1 MEDALNNR
9 NQDIELAE
17 DNNQQLLNLLEKYDA
32 KLDELQEQ
40 AQLQDLQVLELQ
52 EKAGTEVPK
61 IANETLECKIGFLK
75 DMVVK
80 LEKMKA
86 ESGVDYKPSDATPDK
101 KLAENSSQHTKRSL
115 KERRWQIN

>member
-40 AQLQDLQVLELQ
+40 AQL
-52 EKAGTEVPK
+52 
-61 IANETLECKIGFLK
+61 
-75 DMVVK
+75 
-80 LEKMKA
+80 
-86 ESGVDYKPSDATPDK
+86 
-101 KLAENSSQHTKRSL
+101 
-115 KERRWQIN
+115 